1 MCRRLRVDT
10 AVTLE
15 TNPCFI
21 GVSTVAKKR
30 IGKALATPTSG
41 RHNTTDMTARILALI
56 FVTTVFTATADDVRI
71 GMIGLDTSH
80 VVEFTRRLNDPK
92 NKNHVEGGKVVAAF
106 KGGSEDM
113 TTESMRRIPA
123 YAKELETKW
132 GVKPYDSIDALVKD
146 VDVVM
151 VESVDGR
158 KHLEQALP
166 AIKAGKRV
174 FIDKPVSGSLRDAI
188 KIYDFAK
195 QHNVPI
201 YSGSSLRYYP
211 NLQEMKRT
219 DVGELKG
226 AYSTGPAHMEK
237 HHPDLFWYGIHPT
250 EALYTIMGTGCESVV
265 CTFTPD
271 THVATGVW
279 KDGKVGTLRGIR
291 NAIEPYR
298 VSVYGTKKVLD
309 QQLAGDYTPFL
320 REVIKFLQT
329 GIAPVSPEETIEIY
343 AFMEAVD
350 ESKREGGKPV
360 RIADVM
366 AKNKP

>member
-1 MCRRLRVDT
+1 
-10 AVTLE
+10 
-15 TNPCFI
+15 
-21 GVSTVAKKR
+21 
-30 IGKALATPTSG
+30 
-41 RHNTTDMTARILALI
+41 MTARIFALVFI
-56 FVTTVFTATADDVRI
+56 AVTFAAAAADLRI

-80 VVEFTRRLNDPK
+80 VVEFTHRLNDPK

-113 TTESMRRIPA
+113 PTDSMQRIPP

-132 GVKPYDSIDALVKD
+132 GVKMYDSIDALVKD

-166 AIKAGKRV
+166 AMKAGKPV

-188 KIYDFAK
+188 KIYDLAK
-195 QHNVPI
+195 QYNVPI
-201 YSGSSLRYYP
+201 YSGSSLRFYP
-211 NLQEMKRT
+211 NLQEMKHT

-226 AYSTGPAHMEK
+226 AYSIGPAHMEK
-237 HHPDLFWYGIHPT
+237 HHPDLYWYGIHPT

-265 CTFTPD
+265 CTFTPE
-271 THVATGVW
+271 THVVTGVW
-279 KDGKVGTLRGIR
+279 KGGKVATLRGMR
-291 NAIEPYR
+291 SGIEPYR
-298 VSVYGTKKVLD
+298 VSVYGSEKVLD
-309 QQLAGDYTPFL
+309 EQLAGDYTPFL
-320 REVIKFLQT
+320 REVIKFFQT
-329 GIAPVSPEETIEIY
+329 GVAPVSPEETIEIY
-343 AFMEAVD
+343 AFMEAAD